1 MDMTGTTADIH
12 MRTDANNLVSTAKTT
27 HIPTQKET
35 IHMIQ
40 MLRHEAVSG
49 NIDDLAHVVSVD
61 MMADVLTKTDCVS
74 GLRALSQAVTTGF
87 LPNVDA
93 QVNFREM
100 IKSSHKAFFCTWL
113 LQHVDLNLATDVVTS
128 FCGINIADDFL
139 QCIGRIPLQDI
150 AGNLQPVKAR
160 WK

>member
-1 MDMTGTTADIH
+1 
-12 MRTDANNLVSTAKTT
+12 
-27 HIPTQKET
+27 
-35 IHMIQ
+35 MIQ

-74 GLRALSQAVTTGF
+74 GLRALTQAVTTGL

-113 LQHVDLNLATDVVTS
+113 LQPIDLNLANDIVTS
-128 FCGINIADDFL
+128 FCGIDIADEYL
-139 QCIGRIPLQDI
+139 QCIGRIPLQ
-150 AGNLQPVKAR
+150 K
-160 WK
+160 